1 MYIPYNNNEHVI
13 MLETINYYTHII
25 KQSNT
30 INDLERNHKPLL
42 TSLNHNQ
49 HNTVTAESG
58 GYDKTCGGGAG
69 VQGETV
75 AN

>member
-1 MYIPYNNNEHVI
+1 

-42 TSLNHNQ
+42 TSLNHYQ
-49 HNTVTAESG
+49 HNTAESG